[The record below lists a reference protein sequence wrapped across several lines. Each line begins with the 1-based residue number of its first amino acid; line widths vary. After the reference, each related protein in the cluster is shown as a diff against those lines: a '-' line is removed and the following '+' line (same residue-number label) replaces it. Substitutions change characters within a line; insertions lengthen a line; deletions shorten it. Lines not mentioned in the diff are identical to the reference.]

1 MPEKDQISYKLNQQM
16 LALAL
21 NGNNIPMKIFIPIKF
36 YIKQYEVLK
45 IIPDSDGIVF

>member
-16 LALAL
+16 LTLAL
-21 NGNNIPMKIFIPIKF
+21 NGNIPMKIFIPIKF
-36 YIKQYEVLK
+36 YIKQYQVLK